1 MRKHNLE
8 FRKIKSLGCM
18 YEISEDG
25 KIIRNVKSKKVS
37 RQRIEVNRNGYKRYR
52 VQFTFKHQHI
62 MRSVARLVA
71 EAFIGP
77 PPEGFPQVDHIDQDS
92 LNNNWRNLRWAN
104 YSMQMKNR
112 PQGKLAA
119 RGREMC
125 KKFPRTLHPV
135 IFQKDGVQ
143 RKFPSKS
150 AANRVMGKELG
161 LTLYGLRNILQKH
174 RSHTHG
180 WDIIYLNAETKRPPS
195 EDEEIVQPVNGGI
208 VSSPSEPLE

>member
-1 MRKHNLE
+1 MLKEVSREMQKHNLE
-8 FRKIKSLGCM
+8 FRKIKSLDCM

-25 KIIRNVKSKKVS
+25 KIIRNVKSKKIS
-37 RQRIEVNRNGYKRYR
+37 RQRVEVDRNGYKRWR

-77 PPEGFPQVDHIDQDS
+77 PLKEFPEVDHIDGNS
-92 LNNNWRNLRWAN
+92 LNNDWRNLRWVN
-104 YSMQMKNR
+104 HSIQMKNR
-112 PQGKLAA
+112 PKGKMAA

-125 KKFPRTLHPV
+125 KCFPRTLHPI

-143 RKFPSKS
+143 RKFPSKA

-161 LTLYGLRNILQKH
+161 LSLFGLRNVLNKR
-174 RSHTHG
+174 RSHIHG
-180 WDIIYLNAETKRPPS
+180 WDIIYLNAETRRPPS
-195 EDEEIVQPVNGGI
+195 EDEEIVPPVKAGCI
-208 VSSPSEPLE
+208 